1 MALRN
6 PGCTNVLRI
15 LSRNRNAIILQ
26 SRAYSS
32 SSSSER
38 PLYPSV
44 EALLHEHNIKA
55 SDIKPTG
62 PGGRL
67 LKGDVLA
74 HLGQIPSSAPESLSQ
89 KFSKWSHLDLS
100 NITPAPPKE
109 PRKAEAPVAAIE
121 EELEPEYELA
131 LPIDLKPILQ
141 LQQKLQDTIGH
152 APPLSELL
160 ARAIGLSNTNLPP
173 QSRAPTADELF
184 DQLVGSSTTPKVSGG
199 NFLPLI
205 NGTSAPM
212 PSYSQSVDLFDELVA
227 PAGSLPKRRVAV
239 PQPLPGAHA
248 GSINDF
254 SVTVPA
260 ADRKRALV
268 FLQRMKSVLEVE
280 PGRLVL

>member
-1 MALRN
+1 M
-6 PGCTNVLRI
+6 
-15 LSRNRNAIILQ
+15 
-26 SRAYSS
+26 
-32 SSSSER
+32 
-38 PLYPSV
+38 
-44 EALLHEHNIKA
+44 EALLHEHNLKA

-62 PGGRL
+62 PSGRI

-74 HLGQIPSSAPESLSQ
+74 YIGEIPASAPESLSQ
-89 KFSKWSHLDLS
+89 KVSQWSHLDLS

-109 PRKAEAPVAAIE
+109 PKKTEAPTVAVE
-121 EELEPEYELA
+121 EETDPEFELA
-131 LPIDLKPILQ
+131 LPIDLKPVLQ
-141 LQQKLQDTIGH
+141 LQQKLQNTIGH

-173 QSRAPTADELF
+173 QHRAPTADELF
-184 DQLVGSSTTPKVSGG
+184 DQLIGSSTTPTVSSG

-205 NGTSAPM
+205 NRTSTPVG
-212 PSYSQSVDLFDELVA
+212 PVFSQSVDLFDEIIA
-227 PAGSLPKRRVAV
+227 PASSLSKRRAIIPHSVS
-239 PQPLPGAHA
+239 GAHA

-260 ADRKRALV
+260 ADKKRALV